1 LLKKVP
7 LPAAPGGGEYFDTIT
22 VDADARRVYVS
33 DGTEVNVLN
42 VSAGLGLTIPGSATT
57 DRNKN
62 FSSMEKK

>member
-7 LPAAPGGGEYFDTIT
+7 LPAAPGGGEYFDTIPADT
-22 VDADARRVYVS
+22 DARRVYVS
-33 DGTEVNVLN
+33 DGTEVDVLN
-42 VSAGLGLTIPGSATT
+42 MSAGFGLTIPGSATT